1 MYVYENLNAWICIC
15 ISELQYTNL
24 RLYIV
29 NNRMQ
34 IVNPYVFL
42 NCFSLSNS
50 IIKIIKFTKS
60 KFSSS
65 EQLRFLRFQRI
76 QNERQEKQKYANYE
90 ALFFARTLVQ
100 TGV

>member
-1 MYVYENLNAWICIC
+1 M
-15 ISELQYTNL
+15 
-24 RLYIV
+24 YIV

-34 IVNPYVFL
+34 IVNSYIFL
-42 NCFSLSNS
+42 NYFSLLNS

-76 QNERQEKQKYANYE
+76 LNERQEKQKYANYE